1 MAKYTKS
8 GPRMDRWLEKR
19 DEAQERQ
26 EQWENLTSVQQ
37 LDSLDERLGRGVG
50 AVKQRA
56 RILKNAYKKSKKVK
70 NKRSTNKR
78 KRKNT
83 AQ

>member
-1 MAKYTKS
+1 MAKYTKL
-8 GPRMDRWLEKR
+8 GPRMTRWLEKR
-19 DEAQERQ
+19 AEAQERQ
-26 EQWENLTSVQQ
+26 EQWENLTPVQQ

-56 RILKNAYKKSKKVK
+56 KILKNARKKPKKLK
-70 NKRSTNKR
+70 NKHLTIKR
-78 KRKNT
+78 RKKNA